1 MAGSL
6 LAPAPAAPGPATPA
20 VPKGRMHR
28 LRRAL
33 SERRTRF
40 GLLNATPVVVY
51 LLVLFVYPIFSTLL
65 LSLKSEDGGW
75 TLHWYA
81 DALQGSHLEILF
93 TTLRISAETSLL
105 ALVIGFLLAAAI
117 SRLKPLWAG
126 LVMVVVVVPHFISA
140 LVRTYGWIILLG
152 DNGVVNNVL
161 TDLSVPGAPFQLLYN
176 ELGVVIGTTSVMLP
190 YTVLLLYAVMR
201 GIDRRL
207 LAAAASMG
215 AGRITIFRRV
225 YLPMV
230 APGLVNAGILCFILC
245 LGYYL
250 TPALMGGEKQTM
262 VASLISEQVMKQNQ
276 WNGAAAL
283 GIILLLLTF
292 AGLLLL
298 RLTKVLS
305 EAAKNRGTS

>member
-1 MAGSL
+1 MAGTA
-6 LAPAPAAPGPATPA
+6 LAPHSVPTATPSPA
-20 VPKGRMHR
+20 SNKGR
-28 LRRAL
+28 LGRAL
-33 SERRTRF
+33 SDRRTRF
-40 GLLNATPVVVY
+40 GLLNATPVVIY
-51 LLVLFVYPIFSTLL
+51 LLILFVYPIFSTLM
-65 LSLKSEDGGW
+65 LSLKGEDGAF
-75 TLHWYA
+75 TLHWYL
-81 DALQGSHLEILF
+81 DAFQGANLEILL
-93 TTLRISAETSLL
+93 TTLRISAETSVL

-161 TDLSVPGAPFQLLYN
+161 TDLHFPGAPFELLYN
-176 ELGVVIGTTSVMLP
+176 EIGVVIGTTAVMLP

-225 YLPMV
+225 YLPLV
-230 APGLVNAGILCFILC
+230 APGLVNAGVLSFILC

-262 VASLISEQVMKQNQ
+262 VASLIDEQVMKQNQ
-276 WNGAAAL
+276 WNGASAL

-298 RLTKVLS
+298 KLLQSAGVALR
-305 EAAKNRGTS
+305 NRRATS

>member
-1 MAGSL
+1 MAV
-6 LAPAPAAPGPATPA
+6 LAPTTGSAAP
-20 VPKGRMHR
+20 VPRKKR
-28 LRRAL
+28 LSRAL
-33 SERRTRF
+33 SDRRTRF
-40 GLLNATPVVVY
+40 GLLNATPVVIY
-51 LLVLFVYPIFSTLL
+51 LLILFIYPIFSTLM
-65 LSLKSEDGGW
+65 LSLKGEDGAF

-81 DALQGSHLEILF
+81 DAFRGANLEILL

-105 ALVIGFLLAAAI
+105 ALGIGFLLASAI

-126 LVMVVVVVPHFISA
+126 LAMIVVVVPHFISA

-161 TDLSVPGAPFQLLYN
+161 TDLHFPGAPFQLLYN
-176 ELGVVIGTTSVMLP
+176 EIGVVIGTTAVMLP
-190 YTVLLLYAVMR
+190 YTVLLLYAVMK

-225 YLPMV
+225 YVPLV
-230 APGLVNAGILCFILC
+230 APGLVNAGVLSFILC

-262 VASLISEQVMKQNQ
+262 VASLIDEQVMKQNQ
-276 WNGAAAL
+276 WNGASAL

-298 RLTKVLS
+298 KLLKS
-305 EAAKNRGTS
+305 AGEALRNRGTAS

>member
-1 MAGSL
+1 MAV
-6 LAPAPAAPGPATPA
+6 LAPVSGSAAP
-20 VPKGRMHR
+20 VPRKK
-28 LRRAL
+28 RRSRVSL
-33 SERRTRF
+33 SDRRTRF
-40 GLLNATPVVVY
+40 GLFNAAPVVIY
-51 LLVLFVYPIFSTLL
+51 LLVLFIYPIFSTLL
-65 LSLKSEDGGW
+65 LSLKGENGGL
-75 TLHWYA
+75 TLHWYT
-81 DALQGSHLEILF
+81 DAFQGANLEILL

-105 ALVIGFLLAAAI
+105 SLVIGFVLAAAV

-152 DNGVVNNVL
+152 EHGVINNAL
-161 TDLSVPGAPFQLLYN
+161 TGLHIPGAPFQLLYN
-176 ELGVVIGTTSVMLP
+176 ETGVVIGTTSVMLP
-190 YTVLLLYAVMR
+190 YTVLLLYAVMK

-207 LAAAASMG
+207 MAAAASMG
-215 AGRITIFRRV
+215 AGRVTIFRRV
-225 YLPMV
+225 YLPLV

-262 VASLISEQVMKQNQ
+262 VASLIDEQVMKQDQ

-283 GIILLLLTF
+283 GIILLLFTF

-298 RLTKVLS
+298 RMLKS
-305 EAAKNRGTS
+305 AGEAYRNRGTAS

>member
-1 MAGSL
+1 MTMAGTA
-6 LAPAPAAPGPATPA
+6 LAPTPAPAAPTPA
-20 VPKGRMHR
+20 PGKRG
-28 LRRAL
+28 LGRAL

-40 GLLNATPVVVY
+40 GLLNAAPVVVY
-51 LLVLFVYPIFSTLL
+51 LLILFVYPIFSTLM
-65 LSLKSEDGGW
+65 LSLKGEEGGF
-75 TLHWYA
+75 TLHWYT
-81 DALQGSHLEILF
+81 DAFQGANLEILL

-105 ALVIGFLLAAAI
+105 ALVVGFVLASAI

-126 LVMVVVVVPHFISA
+126 LAMLVVVVPHFISA

-152 DNGVVNNVL
+152 DNGVVNNAL
-161 TDLSVPGAPFQLLYN
+161 TDLHVPGAPVQLLYN
-176 ELGVVIGTTSVMLP
+176 EIGVVIGTTAVMLP
-190 YTVLLLYAVMR
+190 YTVLLLFAVMK

-207 LAAAASMG
+207 MAAAASMG

-225 YLPMV
+225 YVPLV
-230 APGLVNAGILCFILC
+230 APGLVNAGVLCFILC

-262 VASLISEQVMKQNQ
+262 VASLIDEQVMKQNQ
-276 WNGAAAL
+276 WNGASAL

-298 RLTKVLS
+298 RLLKS
-305 EAAKNRGTS
+305 AGEALRNRGTAS

>member
-1 MAGSL
+1 MAV
-6 LAPAPAAPGPATPA
+6 LAPAPGSVAPAPRR
-20 VPKGRMHR
+20 KR
-28 LRRAL
+28 LGRAL
-33 SERRTRF
+33 SDRRTRF
-40 GLLNATPVVVY
+40 GLLNAAPVVAY
-51 LLVLFVYPIFSTLL
+51 LLVLFIYPIFSTLM
-65 LSLKSEDGGW
+65 LSLKDENGTF
-75 TLHWYA
+75 TLHWYT
-81 DALQGSHLEILF
+81 DAFKGANLEILL

-105 ALVIGFLLAAAI
+105 SLVVGFVLAAAV

-152 DNGVVNNVL
+152 EHGVINNAL
-161 TDLSVPGAPFQLLYN
+161 TAIHIPGAPFQLLYN

-190 YTVLLLYAVMR
+190 YTVLLLYAVMK

-207 LAAAASMG
+207 MAAAASMG
-215 AGRITIFRRV
+215 AGRVTIFRRV
-225 YLPMV
+225 YLPLV
-230 APGLVNAGILCFILC
+230 APGVVNAGILCFILC

-262 VASLISEQVMKQNQ
+262 VASLIDEQVMKQDQ
-276 WNGAAAL
+276 WNGASAL

-298 RLTKVLS
+298 RLLKS
-305 EAAKNRGTS
+305 AGEAYRNRGTAS

>member
-1 MAGSL
+1 MTATA
-6 LAPAPAAPGPATPA
+6 LAPKPAPTAPP
-20 VPKGRMHR
+20 GRR
-28 LRRAL
+28 PRRVL
-33 SERRTRF
+33 SDRRTRF

-51 LLVLFVYPIFSTLL
+51 LLILFVYPIFSTLL
-65 LSLKSEDGGW
+65 LSLKGETGGW

-81 DALQGSHLEILF
+81 DAFRGANLEILL

-105 ALVIGFLLAAAI
+105 SLVVGFLLAAAV

-126 LVMVVVVVPHFISA
+126 LVMLVVVVPHFVSA

-152 DNGVVNNVL
+152 EHGVVNNAL
-161 TDLSVPGAPFQLLYN
+161 TSIHFPGAPYQLLYN
-176 ELGVVIGTTSVMLP
+176 ELGVVIGTTAVMLP

-215 AGRITIFRRV
+215 AGRVTIFRRV
-225 YLPMV
+225 YLPLV
-230 APGLVNAGILCFILC
+230 APGLVNAGVLCFILC

-262 VASLISEQVMKQNQ
+262 VASLIDEQVMKQNQ
-276 WNGAAAL
+276 WNGASAL

-298 RLTKVLS
+298 RLLKS
-305 EAAKNRGTS
+305 AREAYRNRGAAS

>member
-1 MAGSL
+1 MTMAGSV
-6 LAPAPAAPGPATPA
+6 LAPTPAPAAAPTPA
-20 VPKGRMHR
+20 PGKSR
-28 LRRAL
+28 LGRAL
-33 SERRTRF
+33 SDRRTRF

-51 LLVLFVYPIFSTLL
+51 LLILFVYPIFSTLM
-65 LSLKSEDGGW
+65 LSLKGEDGGF
-75 TLHWYA
+75 TFHWYT
-81 DALQGSHLEILF
+81 DAFQGANLEILL

-105 ALVIGFLLAAAI
+105 ALVIGFALASAI

-126 LVMVVVVVPHFISA
+126 LAMIVVVVPHFISA

-152 DNGVVNNVL
+152 DNGVVNNLL
-161 TDLSVPGAPFQLLYN
+161 TDIHFPGAPFQLLYN
-176 ELGVVIGTTSVMLP
+176 EIGVVIGTTAVMLP
-190 YTVLLLYAVMR
+190 YTVLLLYAVMK

-225 YLPMV
+225 YVPLV
-230 APGLVNAGILCFILC
+230 APGLVNAGVLSFILC

-262 VASLISEQVMKQNQ
+262 VASLIDEQVMKQNQ
-276 WNGAAAL
+276 WNGASAL

-298 RLTKVLS
+298 RLLKS
-305 EAAKNRGTS
+305 AGEALRNRGTAS

>member
-1 MAGSL
+1 MAV
-6 LAPAPAAPGPATPA
+6 LAPVSGSAAP
-20 VPKGRMHR
+20 VPHKKR
-28 LRRAL
+28 LGHAL
-33 SERRTRF
+33 SDRRTRF

-51 LLVLFVYPIFSTLL
+51 LLILFVYPIFSTLM
-65 LSLKSEDGGW
+65 LSLKGDNGGL

-81 DALQGSHLEILF
+81 DAFQGANLEILL

-105 ALVIGFLLAAAI
+105 ALVIGFLLASAI

-126 LVMVVVVVPHFISA
+126 LAMIVVVVPHFISA

-161 TDLSVPGAPFQLLYN
+161 TDLHFPGAPFQLLYN
-176 ELGVVIGTTSVMLP
+176 EIGVVIGTTAVMLP
-190 YTVLLLYAVMR
+190 YTVLLLYAVMK

-225 YLPMV
+225 YVPLV
-230 APGLVNAGILCFILC
+230 APGLVNAGVLSFILC

-262 VASLISEQVMKQNQ
+262 VASLIDEQVMKQNQ
-276 WNGAAAL
+276 WNGASAL

-298 RLTKVLS
+298 RLLKS
-305 EAAKNRGTS
+305 AGEALRNRGTAS

>member
-1 MAGSL
+1 M
-6 LAPAPAAPGPATPA
+6 LAPASGSAAP
-20 VPKGRMHR
+20 VSRKKRLGRV
-28 LRRAL
+28 L
-33 SERRTRF
+33 SDRRTRF

-51 LLVLFVYPIFSTLL
+51 LLILFVYPIFSTLM
-65 LSLKSEDGGW
+65 LSLKGENGGF
-75 TLHWYA
+75 TLHWYG
-81 DALQGSHLEILF
+81 DAFRGANLDILL
-93 TTLRISAETSLL
+93 TTLRISAETSLISLVVGFAL
-105 ALVIGFLLAAAI
+105 ASAI

-126 LVMVVVVVPHFISA
+126 LLMLVVVVPHFISA

-152 DNGVVNNVL
+152 DNGVVNKVL
-161 TDLSVPGAPFQLLYN
+161 TAIHVPGAPFQLFYN
-176 ELGVVIGTTSVMLP
+176 EIGVVIGTTAVMLP
-190 YTVLLLYAVMR
+190 YTVLLLYAVMK

-225 YLPMV
+225 YIPLV

-262 VASLISEQVMKQNQ
+262 VASLINEQVMKQNQ
-276 WNGAAAL
+276 WNGASAL
-283 GIILLLLTF
+283 GIILLLFTF

-298 RLTKVLS
+298 RLLKS
-305 EAAKNRGTS
+305 AGEALRKRGAAS